1 MVGVAEWF
9 KAPGCGPG
17 ERGFE
22 SLRSPHSLNPGKRL
36 SLQRL
41 GHSTITTTLDIYAH
55 VTRGMPKEA
64 ALRFEEGLKTS
75 MVSRQEL
82 EVNC

>member
-1 MVGVAEWF
+1 MSQIAARRKRTVVGVAEWF

-22 SLRSPHSLNPGKRL
+22 SLRSPHSLNPGRRL

-41 GHSTITTTLDIYAH
+41 GHSTITTTLDIYAP
-55 VTRGMPKEA
+55 M
-64 ALRFEEGLKTS
+64 
-75 MVSRQEL
+75 
-82 EVNC
+82 